1 MPKFMDVHN
10 HMDGVTP
17 DALHAEHVKD
27 LEGQKLEPG
36 VRFLK
41 AWADPK
47 AGKVFCLSEGPS
59 KEAVQRVHARSGHP
73 AHEIYEV
80 SIEEE

>member
-1 MPKFMDVHN
+1 MPRFMDVHN
-10 HMDGVTP
+10 HMPGLTP
-17 DALHAEHVKD
+17 EALHAEHLKD
-27 LEGQKLEPG
+27 IHEQQAEKG

-47 AGKVFCLSEGPS
+47 AGKVFCLSEGPN
-59 KEAVQRVHARSGHP
+59 KESVQRVHERAGHR
-73 AHEIYEV
+73 ADEIYEV

>member
-10 HMDGVTP
+10 HMDGITP
-17 DALHAEHVKD
+17 EALHAEHVKD

-59 KEAVQRVHARSGHP
+59 KDAVQRVHDHSGHP
-73 AHEIYEV
+73 ADEIYEV